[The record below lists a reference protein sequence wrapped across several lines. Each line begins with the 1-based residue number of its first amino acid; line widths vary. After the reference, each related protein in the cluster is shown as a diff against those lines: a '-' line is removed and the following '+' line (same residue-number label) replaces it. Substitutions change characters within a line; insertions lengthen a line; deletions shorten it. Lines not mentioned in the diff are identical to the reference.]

1 MYEFNILN
9 IINLKIKN
17 INNAIQFLL
26 IDHWKERFV
35 DLSILTIK
43 PAMSFD
49 YYAKVIAASQDES
62 MIDVDV
68 IF

>member
-1 MYEFNILN
+1 MYKFNILN
-9 IINLKIKN
+9 INLKIKN

-26 IDHWKERFV
+26 IDYWKDRFV

-43 PAMSFD
+43 PAIM
-49 YYAKVIAASQDES
+49 SQDES